1 MVNHSGSSNLSSRSG
16 EGSSAEVVN
25 VDDNERIISALLGA
39 PLAIYGLSRATM
51 GGLALTVVGGMLLH
65 RGTSGYCP
73 LYALSDGDRRPAQ
86 KESSVQIVEVMT
98 IGRSR
103 HDVYEAWR
111 DLEKLPRFMHHI
123 ESVRRVD
130 NRHSHWTAHLPI
142 GMGTLSWEAEIKQE
156 RPDERIVWAS
166 LPDADIQNAGCV
178 IFKDAPGERGTEIK
192 VNINYRPPAG
202 PLGRAA
208 AALANPAFSKMIR
221 NDIRR
226 FKALMET
233 GEIPTTEGQPT
244 GK

>member
-1 MVNHSGSSNLSSRSG
+1 MCSGFAALMIVINHQKEVRPWVTIPAVQIF
-16 EGSSAEVVN
+16 SAGPAE
-25 VDDNERIISALLGA
+25 I
-39 PLAIYGLSRATM
+39 
-51 GGLALTVVGGMLLH
+51 
-65 RGTSGYCP
+65 
-73 LYALSDGDRRPAQ
+73 RRP
-86 KESSVQIVEVMT
+86 KSSMWT
-98 IGRSR
+98 ITS
-103 HDVYEAWR
+103 VS
-111 DLEKLPRFMHHI
+111 FQHI

-142 GMGTLSWEAEIKQE
+142 GMGTISWDAEIKQE

-208 AALANPAFSKMIR
+208 AALANPAFSKIIR

-226 FKALMET
+226 FKALVET
-233 GEIPTTEGQPT
+233 GEIPTTKGQPT